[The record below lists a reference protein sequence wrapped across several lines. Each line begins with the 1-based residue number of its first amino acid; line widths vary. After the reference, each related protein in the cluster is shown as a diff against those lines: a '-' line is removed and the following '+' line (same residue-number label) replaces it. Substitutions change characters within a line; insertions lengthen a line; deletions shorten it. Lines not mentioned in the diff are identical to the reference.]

1 MITPPQIKGS
11 GMIALAI
18 DGLVVRDWLAAA
30 HGRWDDDLSPAVG
43 EKLTQAVGV
52 VGLVSDEA
60 LDRPGVRS

>member
-1 MITPPQIKGS
+1 
-11 GMIALAI
+11 MIALAI